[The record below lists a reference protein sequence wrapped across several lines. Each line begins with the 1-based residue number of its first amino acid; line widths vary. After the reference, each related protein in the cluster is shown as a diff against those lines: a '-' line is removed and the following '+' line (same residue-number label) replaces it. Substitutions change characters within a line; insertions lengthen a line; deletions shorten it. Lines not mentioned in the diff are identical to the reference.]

1 MAKEKPISMEMR
13 RVRERE
19 ESNRSV
25 VNFQALIHFN
35 NRPTNK
41 ALHSAGGVVFRC
53 FSPTANDFFAVKS
66 IDKRLLLDSTDRE
79 CLDKEP
85 KFLQILSPHPNI
97 LQIYDLYESET
108 HLLIVTELCESST
121 LYDRITL
128 KIFSEPEAATVVSQ
142 LMEAVA
148 HCHRQGV
155 AHRDIK
161 PDNVLFDSRN
171 RLKLSDFGS
180 AEWFA
185 VGGVDKRASMRGV
198 VGTPYYVAPEVL
210 SGRDYG
216 EKVDVWSVG
225 VILYI
230 MLGGVPLFYGEN
242 VEETFEA
249 VLRANLRFPTR
260 IFRSLS
266 PAAKDL
272 MRKMLSRDVSKR
284 FSAEQVLSKFHLR
297 RF

>member
-1 MAKEKPISMEMR
+1 MEDSGAISR
-13 RVRERE
+13 GTIRSQTVR
-19 ESNRSV
+19 
-25 VNFQALIHFN
+25 IHGCRGRF
-35 NRPTNK
+35 
-41 ALHSAGGVVFRC
+41 SVVFRC

-216 EKVDVWSVG
+216 D
-225 VILYI
+225 
-230 MLGGVPLFYGEN
+230 
-242 VEETFEA
+242 
-249 VLRANLRFPTR
+249 LRANLRFPTR

-284 FSAEQVLSKFHLR
+284 FDILADYFLVLLSQQ
-297 RF
+297 